1 MAAYEAFAAVYD
13 IFMEEVDY
21 NGWVRHVLASWEKY
35 GSGALARAIDLGCGT
50 GGASVPLALMGLDV
64 IGVDLSPEMLA
75 EADRKARQAG
85 VSLRLVCQDMTELE
99 LGIEADCVL
108 SLCDSLNYLTE
119 DCQLEQAFA
128 RAAAHIRPGG
138 LFLFDMNTEYKFRE
152 ILGDNIF
159 ASSEEDAAYIWENSY
174 DPETRINEYNVSFF
188 IEDEDSGLYERV
200 QECHYERAYSLEEIT
215 HALEKSGLTLAAVCD
230 DYCFVPPHEESE
242 RLFFVARRNGETEER
257 K

>member
-1 MAAYEAFAAVYD
+1 
-13 IFMEEVDY
+13 
-21 NGWVRHVLASWEKY
+21 
-35 GSGALARAIDLGCGT
+35 
-50 GGASVPLALMGLDV
+50 
-64 IGVDLSPEMLA
+64 MLA

-174 DPETRINEYNVSFF
+174 DPETKINEYNVSFF

-230 DYCFVPPHEESE
+230 DYCFAPPHEESE